1 MTLGN
6 EILETRFDTSPMS
19 VKDWF
24 ITLLILAIPMVNLVM
39 YLVWA
44 FGSYGNLN
52 RRNFCRAGLLMFA
65 LAVGIFLIFSIIFG
79 GIAAINRSY
88 V

>member
-1 MTLGN
+1 MSLGN
-6 EILETRFDTSPMS
+6 ESLETRFDTSPMS

-24 ITLLILAIPMVNLVM
+24 LTLLILAIPLVNLVM
-39 YLVWA
+39 YLAWA

-65 LAVGIFLIFSIIFG
+65 VAIGIFVILTFLYGEIIV
-79 GIAAINRSY
+79 INRRFI
-88 V
+88 

>member
-6 EILETRFDTSPMS
+6 ESLETRFDTSPMS

-24 ITLLILAIPMVNLVM
+24 VTLLILTIPLVNLVM
-39 YLVWA
+39 YLAWA
-44 FGSYGNLN
+44 FGRYGNLN

-65 LAVGIFLIFSIIFG
+65 MAIGILLIFTILYGEIIV
-79 GIAAINRSY
+79 INRRFI
-88 V
+88 

>member
-24 ITLLILAIPMVNLVM
+24 ITLLILAIPLVNLVM
-39 YLVWA
+39 YLAWA

-65 LAVGIFLIFSIIFG
+65 IAMGIFLIISILFG
-79 GIAAINRSY
+79 GIVAINRQFI
-88 V
+88 